1 MIKIDGLLSVRLG
14 TPLFTAALEDAGCEL
29 ATDKVRTEDTFTGIV
44 CLEDVGLAL
53 VTVTVDT
60 DPLSVL
66 DTDPL
71 SVLDTDPLSVLD
83 TDPLSVLDTDP
94 LSVLDTVPLSVLGV
108 EMLDLLDLSIT
119 EMVLGL
125 DVADC
130 IFLDREVVEVFWDGA
145 LVE

>member
-29 ATDKVRTEDTFTGIV
+29 ATEEVRTEDTFTGIV

-71 SVLDTDPLSVLD
+71 SVLDTVTLSVLD
-83 TDPLSVLDTDP
+83 TDPLSVP
-94 LSVLDTVPLSVLGV
+94 GV

-130 IFLDREVVEVFWDGA
+130 IVLDREVVEVFWDGA